1 MTIERLIAFA
11 QPEKVYGPMAGVLHR
26 LIDDSRIAGPND
38 AFIAVHGSEADGH
51 AFIESALQAGVTV
64 VVAERSPS
72 DEELEILKNRS
83 TEDKSSAES
92 GESQGK
98 GSDFHELFEILGIT
112 WLVCDDTREIL
123 APLAFEFV
131 GNPQQ
136 ELKLIGV
143 TGTNGKTTVTTLIW
157 QVLDHLGVPAALLGT
172 VLKRIGSHEISSK
185 LTTPGAIELANDM
198 KLAVES
204 GCTHFI
210 MEVSS
215 HALEQGRTRGLDFD
229 VAVFTNLTHDHL
241 DYHKTLERYADAK
254 KILFDELSADA
265 TAIVNADDPQA
276 THMVKDCRATVWDLT
291 LNSDDYYIHTMDQ
304 NGLLVCMDGIYLE
317 SPLTGKFNAYNI
329 AQTFLALL
337 ATGVSA
343 RDAAKGLSKA
353 TGATGRLERILVDEG
368 DQLPAV
374 FVDYAHTPNA
384 LQNVLETLAEI
395 RSDGQEIIC
404 VVGCGGNRDRTKRP
418 VMAGISEKIADRT
431 IVTSD
436 NPRFEDPNVIITE
449 ICTGFTSGYPFEVEV
464 DRAKAIRKAISSAP
478 SNSLVL
484 IAGKGHEPYQEIRG
498 VRHHLDDRELVLEA
512 LETRKSL
519 NHNPEGH

>member
-1 MTIERLIAFA
+1 MTIERLIAFV

-51 AFIESALQAGVTV
+51 AFIASVLQAGVTV
-64 VVAERSPS
+64 IVAERSPT

-83 TEDKSSAES
+83 IVDNSGVES
-92 GESQGK
+92 GESLGK

-131 GNPQQ
+131 GNPQH

-157 QVLDHLGVPAALLGT
+157 QVLDHLGIPAALLGT
-172 VLKRIGSHEISSK
+172 VLKRIGSKEISSK

-215 HALEQGRTRGLDFD
+215 HALEQGRTRGLNFD

-254 KILFDELSADA
+254 KILFDELSSEA
-265 TAIVNADDPQA
+265 TAIVNVDDPQA
-276 THMVKDCRATVWDLT
+276 THMVKDCQATVWDLT
-291 LNSDDYYIHTMDQ
+291 LNSHDYYIHTMDQ
-304 NGLLVCMDGIYLE
+304 NGLLVHMDGIYLE
-317 SPLTGKFNAYNI
+317 SPLTGKFNAYNV
-329 AQTFLALL
+329 AEAFLALV

-343 RDAAKGLSKA
+343 RDAAKGLAKA
-353 TGATGRLERILVDEG
+353 TGAAGRLERMVIDEG
-368 DQLPAV
+368 DNLPAV

-395 RSDGQEIIC
+395 RSEDQEIIC
-404 VVGCGGNRDRTKRP
+404 VFGCGGNRDRTKRP

-436 NPRFEDPNVIITE
+436 NPRFEDPDAIIAE
-449 ICTGFTSGYPFEVEV
+449 VCTGFTPGYPFEVEV
-464 DRAKAIRKAISSAP
+464 DRAEAIRKAILTAP

-498 VRHHLDDRELVLEA
+498 IRHHLDDRELAREA
-512 LETRKSL
+512 LLSRKYATI
-519 NHNPEGH
+519 NPEGH